1 MASILINESPTSD
14 FQFHCGLKQRDPL
27 APYLFIL
34 ILESLHLP
42 FSRAVDAG
50 IFTGIKI
57 DSSLTISHL
66 FYADDAVFI
75 GEWSNANLTGSIP
88 CRYSKAVIGV
98 KVLGRTVS
106 KDADFI
112 SGLAMRRVTNAVDLM
127 GLLSLVHMEE
137 ADLFFDKGLRGSIE
151 NMVLCGEPFFEDL
164 QWRLASLPIL
174 FAGLGLYSTKVASS
188 YASVASRG
196 QSWVL
201 IDHILLES
209 GICGMDDDYVSALD
223 CLRSMIPSF
232 DFSRFTNKTT
242 VTSKAQQT
250 LACALFSEMVKNID
264 DVPSSL
270 ARRPPF
276 RA

>member
-1 MASILINESPTSD
+1 MWEYKTS
-14 FQFHCGLKQRDPL
+14 CKLLENKKKK
-27 APYLFIL
+27 FIG
-34 ILESLHLP
+34 
-42 FSRAVDAG
+42 V
-50 IFTGIKI
+50 IKI
-57 DSSLTISHL
+57 EDSKEIDKVLGI
-66 FYADDAVFI
+66 I
-75 GEWSNANLTGSIP
+75 
-88 CRYSKAVIGV
+88 RAVIGV
-98 KVLGRTVS
+98 KLLGRTVS
-106 KDADFI
+106 RDADFI
-112 SGLAMRRVTNAVDLM
+112 SGLVLRRVANAP
-127 GLLSLVHMEE
+127 VHMEE

-151 NMVLCGEPFFEDL
+151 NMVLCGEPFFGDL
-164 QWRLASLPIL
+164 QWRLTSLHIR

-188 YASVASRG
+188 YAFVASRG

-250 LACALFSEMVKNID
+250 LTSALFSEMVKNID

-270 ARRPPF
+270 ARRPPL